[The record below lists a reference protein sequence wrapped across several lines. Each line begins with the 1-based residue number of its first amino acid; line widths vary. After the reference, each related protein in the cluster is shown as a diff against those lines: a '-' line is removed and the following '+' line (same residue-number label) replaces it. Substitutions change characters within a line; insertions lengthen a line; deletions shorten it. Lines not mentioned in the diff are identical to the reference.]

1 MGDSSMGR
9 DTSVDR
15 RTVLRTFGAAA
26 VGAATVTETASARP
40 GRGSLVSAVARN
52 GHYAWFPGGP
62 ETWGRSQNPV
72 EMAANGTHWAVGPAR
87 GGGIGCRIEGATFPQ
102 NAGFDVHL
110 GQLGDVESLTVDAR
124 TTASAGAGPAAFVL
138 GLYLDVDGDGDFFEW
153 ADGRGNTEQW
163 VGFGG
168 DGEGLTASTADGS
181 YVLDDDTVLELLELP
196 DGKAT
201 VGELKAG
208 DVGGVGA
215 DTDAAVYLGVA
226 AGGDAREAIVVD
238 DVTVERA

>member
-1 MGDSSMGR
+1 MVR

-15 RTVLRTFGAAA
+15 RTVLRTVGAAA
-26 VGAATVTETASARP
+26 VGATAVTGRVVAHP
-40 GRGSLVSAVARN
+40 GRGNLVSTVARD

-62 ETWGRSQNPV
+62 PTWARSQNPV
-72 EMAANGTHWAVGPAR
+72 EMAANGTHWAVGPVR
-87 GGGIGCRIEGATFPQ
+87 GGGIGCRIEGATFPR

-110 GQLGDVESLTVDAR
+110 GRLGDVESLTVDAR

-163 VGFGG
+163 VGFGD
-168 DGEGLTASTADGS
+168 DGEGLGGSTADGS
-181 YVLDDDTVLELLELP
+181 YTLDDDTVLELLVLSE
-196 DGKAT
+196 GEAT

-208 DVGGVGA
+208 DVGDVGA